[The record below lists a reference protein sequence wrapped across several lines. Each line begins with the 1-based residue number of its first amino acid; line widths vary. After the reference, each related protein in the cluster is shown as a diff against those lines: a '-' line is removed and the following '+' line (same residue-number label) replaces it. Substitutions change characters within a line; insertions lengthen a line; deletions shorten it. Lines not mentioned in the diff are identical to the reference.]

1 MNPAFIPLELR
12 ATSTVKPETCYDK
25 ARAMLQLEEV
35 PDHLP
40 CRERE
45 YKQIYDKVKSAI
57 EEFSGHRICE
67 LSFELHPF
75 EFVEING
82 MEMKPPEKAYSA
94 LWEALTGDCIAVK
107 AAEDLL
113 CKTFNELSQRN
124 PM

>member
-1 MNPAFIPLELR
+1 YACIVPTNILRLTKKIMYSDDLPHSQIVTPPSVRVKLNPAFIPLELR

-57 EEFSGHRICE
+57 EEFSGHRI
-67 LSFELHPF
+67 
-75 EFVEING
+75 
-82 MEMKPPEKAYSA
+82 
-94 LWEALTGDCIAVK
+94 
-107 AAEDLL
+107 
-113 CKTFNELSQRN
+113 
-124 PM
+124 